1 MGSEVTGGQLP
12 GRARGTLS
20 RLLPA
25 THLGGWA
32 IGLLIAILVC
42 FVATYLLI
50 ASGQR
55 PGDIFT
61 SNLTLSVPG
70 LLAGVCAIGAFV
82 TGLIA
87 VIFRAERSPL
97 VFLAAA
103 VGLLAIAFFVSPGGP
118 VFG

>member
-1 MGSEVTGGQLP
+1 MGSQVTRGQLP
-12 GRARGTLS
+12 GRARGTWS
-20 RLLPA
+20 RFLPA
-25 THLGGWA
+25 TQWGRWA
-32 IGLLIAILVC
+32 IGLFMAILV
-42 FVATYLLI
+42 FFGAVYVLI

-55 PGDIFT
+55 PGDTFT
-61 SNLTLSVPG
+61 SNLTLSIPA
-70 LLAGVCAIGAFV
+70 LLAGVCSIGAFV

-97 VFLAAA
+97 VFLATA

>member
-1 MGSEVTGGQLP
+1 MGSQVGGGQLP
-12 GRARGTLS
+12 GRAQGTWW

-25 THLGGWA
+25 TQWGRWA
-32 IGLLIAILVC
+32 TGLLIAILV
-42 FVATYLLI
+42 FFGAVYALI

-55 PGDIFT
+55 PGDTFT
-61 SNLTLSVPG
+61 SNLTLSVPA

-103 VGLLAIAFFVSPGGP
+103 VGLLAIVFFVSPGGP

>member
-1 MGSEVTGGQLP
+1 MGSQVGGGQLP
-12 GRARGTLS
+12 GRAETRWS

-25 THLGGWA
+25 TMWGRCAL
-32 IGLLIAILVC
+32 GLLIAILAFFGAV
-42 FVATYLLI
+42 FVLI

-55 PGDIFT
+55 PGDTFT

-70 LLAGVCAIGAFV
+70 LLAGLCAIGAFV

-97 VFLAAA
+97 VLLATV

>member
-1 MGSEVTGGQLP
+1 MGSQANGGQLS
-12 GRARGTLS
+12 GRAAGTWS

-25 THLGGWA
+25 TTWGRYATGS
-32 IGLLIAILVC
+32 LIAILVC
-42 FVATYLLI
+42 FGAVYVLI

-55 PGDIFT
+55 PGDTFT

-70 LLAGVCAIGAFV
+70 LLAGVCAISAFV

-87 VIFRAERSPL
+87 VLFRSERSLL
-97 VFLAAA
+97 V
-103 VGLLAIAFFVSPGGP
+103 LLAIVVGLSVIVFFVSPGGP

>member
-1 MGSEVTGGQLP
+1 MGSQVGGGQLP
-12 GRARGTLS
+12 GRAEGTWS

-25 THLGGWA
+25 TQWGRWA
-32 IGLLIAILVC
+32 IGLLIAVLV
-42 FVATYLLI
+42 FFGAIYVLI

-55 PGDIFT
+55 PGDTFT
-61 SNLTLSVPG
+61 SNLTLSVPA

-87 VIFRAERSPL
+87 VIFHGERSLL
-97 VFLAAA
+97 VFLATV
-103 VGLLAIAFFVSPGGP
+103 VGLLAIVFFVSPGGP

>member
-1 MGSEVTGGQLP
+1 M
-12 GRARGTLS
+12 
-20 RLLPA
+20 
-25 THLGGWA
+25 
-32 IGLLIAILVC
+32 IAVLV
-42 FVATYLLI
+42 FFAAVYVLI

-55 PGDIFT
+55 PGDTFT

-97 VFLAAA
+97 VFLTTV
-103 VGLLAIAFFVSPGGP
+103 VGLLAIVFFVSPGGP

>member
-1 MGSEVTGGQLP
+1 MGSQVTGGQLP
-12 GRARGTLS
+12 GHARGTWS

-25 THLGGWA
+25 TQWGRWA
-32 IGLLIAILVC
+32 IGLLIAILV
-42 FVATYLLI
+42 FFGTVYVLI

-55 PGDIFT
+55 PGDTFT

-70 LLAGVCAIGAFV
+70 LLAGVCAVGAFV

-97 VFLAAA
+97 VLLATV
-103 VGLLAIAFFVSPGGP
+103 VGLLAIVFFVSPGGP